1 MPRTAQLATFIAMVL
16 SVLGAVHWSVWVRL
30 VVDPAPPAALRRGL
44 TLALIVLFL
53 GIPLTFYFARLRD
66 LAARRFLTMP
76 GYVWLG
82 AVFILL
88 VLIVSTDLV
97 RLTGAAVERLVAD
110 VPPSDPEPSHSSGV
124 ARPWRRSGRGS
135 GPWSW
140 PTCAFVSI
148 ACRKR

>member
-30 VVDPAPPAALRRGL
+30 VVDPAPPAAVRRGL

-53 GIPLTFYFARLRD
+53 GIPITFYFARLRD
-66 LAARRFLTMP
+66 LAARRFRTMP

-88 VLIVSTDLV
+88 VLIVGTDLV

-110 VPPSDPEPSHSSGV
+110 VPPSDPERRVSV
-124 ARPWRRSGRGS
+124 ARLFAFAIALVGGGTTVAALRSGL
-135 GPWSW
+135 GP
-140 PTCAFVSI
+140 V
-148 ACRKR
+148 